1 MFFGRRNMLT
11 RDDLLRA
18 VQVVAGKVGGDL
30 TVRDFQEAT
39 GISPSKIDRLWGSWT
54 KLRLSAG
61 LSARG
66 KAKAIYSDE
75 ELFEE
80 LSRVGEVCGRF
91 PTCMAFNRHSARSWP
106 TLESRFGTRVEV
118 WQAYWGWLQGRPVE
132 ARPGYLRGLPAEV
145 KPADVPG
152 LLRAGSGREGM
163 VDFESEFWAGILEP
177 GRTGR
182 ERGGQGAGAD
192 GAGRR
197 GPYAE
202 FEEAG
207 FRFGDEDPA
216 EVLADW
222 EETGRRLRELGGS
235 GLSSRPTPTPGAPA
249 ASAVAGE
256 GDPRAES
263 GAESASGASVATD
276 DSVPAAA
283 SPAPPKPKPA
293 PITPKDW
300 SRFKRGLY

>member
-1 MFFGRRNMLT
+1 
-11 RDDLLRA
+11 
-18 VQVVAGKVGGDL
+18 
-30 TVRDFQEAT
+30 
-39 GISPSKIDRLWGSWT
+39 
-54 KLRLSAG
+54 
-61 LSARG
+61 
-66 KAKAIYSDE
+66 
-75 ELFEE
+75 
-80 LSRVGEVCGRF
+80 
-91 PTCMAFNRHSARSWP
+91 
-106 TLESRFGTRVEV
+106 
-118 WQAYWGWLQGRPVE
+118 
-132 ARPGYLRGLPAEV
+132 
-145 KPADVPG
+145 
-152 LLRAGSGREGM
+152 
-163 VDFESEFWAGILEP
+163 LEP

-182 ERGGQGAGAD
+182 ERGGQGSRAD

-235 GLSSRPTPTPGAPA
+235 GLSSRPSPTPGAPAAEA

-256 GDPRAES
+256 GDARAECS
-263 GAESASGASVATD
+263 AESASGASVATD